1 VLKRFLIGFLVGI
14 GAMYWW
20 IHHSDQTFADAQSWM
35 QNSASNYRGDGDHV
49 AVERET
55 GQ

>member
-1 VLKRFLIGFLVGI
+1 MFKRFMIGFILGI

-20 IHHSDQTFADAQSWM
+20 IHSSEQTFAGAQNWM
-35 QNSASNYRGDGDHV
+35 EKSASNYRGDREHM

-55 GQ
+55 GR